1 MTGVRR
7 LEDRE
12 RVLSRPARRARAT
25 GETAEAPVVFEITR
39 SGERIEGRAPG
50 IDRAH
55 LRKLRAGKLPVE
67 ARVDLHGLRADDAR
81 DRVRAALIEAVEAGL
96 RCVLVIHGRGRGSAD
111 GPVLKSALPGWLALP
126 PLGAS
131 VMAFASAPPGDGGAG
146 ATVVLLRRR
155 VVRTPG

>member
-1 MTGVRR
+1 G
-7 LEDRE
+7 D
-12 RVLSRPARRARAT
+12 
-25 GETAEAPVVFEITR
+25 G
-39 SGERIEGRAPG
+39 
-50 IDRAH
+50 
-55 LRKLRAGKLPVE
+55 
-67 ARVDLHGLRADDAR
+67 
-81 DRVRAALIEAVEAGL
+81 